1 MKRNSKRKR
10 DVLQRQM
17 VSRKK
22 RVRRRFLRL
31 GVIGSF
37 CKGCFKVSGAILV
50 LVLISFAFLSIY
62 HYLLTSP
69 YLELDHVEVQGV
81 QKELKAQLLQEA
93 GLPPK
98 VSLLA
103 LNLRALKKR
112 LEKDPW
118 VRSVQLERRFPHSLL
133 IRAEKQEPRA
143 ILLANGMYYLNR
155 FGEVFKKVGPSEDTD
170 FPLVTGLRGNGNKI
184 QGELKEAARVMEI
197 LQEEKSPWSLS
208 GLAEI
213 HIEDETHSTLYFEH
227 MDAGIRVSEKDL
239 RKEVQELRRVVAHL
253 ESSGKIA
260 QVMAIDFGYTGG
272 AIVSFRKG

>member
-1 MKRNSKRKR
+1 MKRDSKRKK

-17 VSRKK
+17 VNRK
-22 RVRRRFLRL
+22 RRGERRFLRL

-37 CKGCFKVSGAILV
+37 CKGCFKIFGAV
-50 LVLISFAFLSIY
+50 LVLALISFSFLSVY

-69 YLELDHVEVQGV
+69 YLGLNHVEVQGV
-81 QKELKAQLLQEA
+81 QKELKAQLLQRA
-93 GLPPK
+93 DLPPK

-118 VRSVQLERRFPHSLL
+118 IRSVQLERRFPHTLL

-143 ILLANGMYYLNR
+143 ILLADGMYYLNR
-155 FGEVFKKVGPSEDTD
+155 FGEAFKKVDPSEDTD
-170 FPLVTGLRGNGNKI
+170 FPLVTGL
-184 QGELKEAARVMEI
+184 GENSNRVQDGLKEASRVMEI

-253 ESSGKIA
+253 ASSGKIA
-260 QVMAIDFGYTGG
+260 QVTAIDFGYTGG